1 MDTTLNLRTRSESGK
16 GVARKLRRAGRVP
29 GIIYGGGESPVPVS
43 MEAHEALNLF
53 QSISV
58 ENTILQLTLD
68 DREAERAL
76 VREVQVHPFR
86 TELLHVDFLRVQR
99 GVAIEVHVPVHLA
112 GIPEGV
118 KLGGVLEQ
126 VLHDIVVKCLPSKI
140 PPSIDLDVAEL
151 GPGEVV
157 RVGDLEMP
165 EDVVI
170 LSDPDLAVCA
180 VVVARIAEE
189 DEEVEEDEAAE
200 LEDEAAEETPGD
212 DPGGDAD

>member
-29 GIIYGGGESPVPVS
+29 GVIYGGGEGPMLVS
-43 MEAHEALNLF
+43 MEAREALNLF

-58 ENTILQLTLD
+58 ENTILQLTVD

-112 GIPEGV
+112 GVPEGV

-126 VLHDIVVKCLPSKI
+126 VLHDIVVKCIPSKI
-140 PPSIDLDVAEL
+140 PPSIELDVTEL
-151 GPGEVV
+151 GAGEVV
-157 RVGDLEMP
+157 RAGDLEVP
-165 EDVVI
+165 EDVVV
-170 LSDPDLAVCA
+170 LSDLDLTVCA
-180 VVVARIAEE
+180 VVAAR
-189 DEEVEEDEAAE
+189 VEEEEEEEEEAAE
-200 LEDEAAEETPGD
+200 VEDEAAEEAPAD
-212 DPGGDAD
+212 ESGGDTD

>member
-1 MDTTLNLRTRSESGK
+1 MDTKLNLRTRSESGK

-29 GIIYGGGESPVPVS
+29 GVIYGGGEGPMLVS
-43 MEAHEALNLF
+43 MEAREALNLF

-58 ENTILQLTLD
+58 ENTILQLTVD

-112 GIPEGV
+112 GVPEGV

-126 VLHDIVVKCLPSKI
+126 VLHDIVVKCIPSKI
-140 PPSIDLDVAEL
+140 PPSIELDVTEL
-151 GPGEVV
+151 GAGEVV
-157 RVGDLEMP
+157 RAGDLEVP
-165 EDVVI
+165 EDVVV
-170 LSDPDLAVCA
+170 LSDLDLTVCA
-180 VVVARIAEE
+180 VVAAR
-189 DEEVEEDEAAE
+189 VEEEEEEEEEAAE
-200 LEDEAAEETPGD
+200 VEDEAAEEAPAD
-212 DPGGDAD
+212 ESGGDTD

>member
-1 MDTTLNLRTRSESGK
+1 MDTKLNLRTRSESGK

-29 GIIYGGGESPVPVS
+29 GVIYGGGEGPVLVS
-43 MEAHEALNLF
+43 MEAREALNLF

-58 ENTILQLTLD
+58 ENTILQLTVD

-112 GIPEGV
+112 GVPEGV

-126 VLHDIVVKCLPSKI
+126 VLHDIVVKCIPSKI
-140 PPSIDLDVAEL
+140 PPSIELDVTEL
-151 GPGEVV
+151 GAGEVV
-157 RVGDLEMP
+157 RAGDLEVP
-165 EDVVI
+165 EDVVV
-170 LSDPDLAVCA
+170 LSDLDLTVCA
-180 VVVARIAEE
+180 VVAARIEE
-189 DEEVEEDEAAE
+189 EEEEEEEAAE
-200 LEDEAAEETPGD
+200 VEDEAAEEAPAD
-212 DPGGDAD
+212 EPGGDTD